1 MICTPRPEVQKLHFV
16 SESAMEQKRR
26 FIADEITRCAQELT
40 DARGLD
46 GFTMDELA
54 ECAGVSRRT
63 LFNYVPGK
71 MDAVLGVGH
80 EPEPE
85 MFTEFLAGGPT
96 GELIPDIR
104 TVMYAVVESK
114 DAGPDDVER
123 MRRLIAS
130 DPRIHQ
136 AARDRF
142 ERVADYFAGVICAR
156 EGVDFD
162 AAKARIVATITLG
175 LFDLAL
181 DAFTA
186 DPGTTLAQH
195 FGAAFDTA
203 VAIFN

>member
-1 MICTPRPEVQKLHFV
+1 MD
-16 SESAMEQKRR
+16 QKRR
-26 FIADEITRCAQELT
+26 LIADEITRCAQEFT
-40 DARGLD
+40 DERGLD

-71 MDAVLGVGH
+71 LDAVLGVGH
-80 EPEPE
+80 EPDPE
-85 MFTEFLAGGPT
+85 LFTEFISGGPT
-96 GELIPDIR
+96 GELVPDIR
-104 TVMYAVVESK
+104 TLISSVLDSK
-114 DAGPDDVER
+114 DAGPEVIDR
-123 MRRLIAS
+123 RRRLIAS

-142 ERVADYFAGVICAR
+142 VRITEHIAGVISAR
-156 EGVDFD
+156 EGAGFEP
-162 AAKARIVATITLG
+162 AKARILATITLG

-203 VAIFN
+203 VDIFN

>member
-1 MICTPRPEVQKLHFV
+1 MD
-16 SESAMEQKRR
+16 QKRR
-26 FIADEITRCAQELT
+26 FIADEITRCAQQFT
-40 DARGLD
+40 DERGLD

-71 MDAVLGVGH
+71 LDAVLGVGH
-80 EPEPE
+80 EPGPE
-85 MFTEFLAGGPT
+85 MFAEFVAGGPT

-104 TVMYAVVESK
+104 AVLIAVVESK
-114 DAGPDDVER
+114 DAGPGDVER

-130 DPRIHQ
+130 DPRIHK

-142 ERVADYFAGVICAR
+142 ERVADYFAGVISAR
-156 EGVDFD
+156 EGDDFD
-162 AAKARIVATITLG
+162 PVKARIVATITLG
-175 LFDLAL
+175 LFEHAL

-203 VAIFN
+203 VDIFN